1 MFGPVIHPVRVLRAV
16 SVLAAAAIALGGFET
31 KAEARLEADD
41 PTIQISDALRGR
53 SGLLTARIVRPA
65 VESLPGVEP
74 VSALF
79 GTQAVTRPAVWVVRD
94 SSSREPFH
102 FITLRPFAEKREG
115 RVGVYRVGRW
125 PGEGRVARDAAY
137 QPPVGFIEVTEENR
151 ELQISAHFRLEDF
164 LDRSQPDVWPKP
176 LVLDER
182 LVDKLELLTAALQ
195 DSGYAGHAIRVLSGF
210 RTPQSNARGARS
222 GQSPESR
229 HQYGDAADIIIDAD
243 GDGQM
248 DDLNGDG
255 RVDTKDA
262 EILLRMIDAVEA
274 RHPELIGGAGLYR
287 AVGKSG
293 PFVHIDARGTRVRWG
308 P

>member
-1 MFGPVIHPVRVLRAV
+1 MLRAA
-16 SVLAAAAIALGGFET
+16 SVLAAAAITLGGYDT
-31 KAEARLEADD
+31 KAEARLGADD
-41 PTIQISDALRGR
+41 PTIQISDSLRGR
-53 SGLLTARIVRPA
+53 SGRLTARIVRPA
-65 VESLPGVEP
+65 ADSLRGVRGVEP

-94 SSSREPFH
+94 SSSQEPFH
-102 FITLRPFAEKREG
+102 FITLRPFEEKRGG

-125 PGEGRVARDAAY
+125 PSEGRAPRSDAY
-137 QPPVGFIEVTEENR
+137 RPPVGFIEVTEENR
-151 ELQISAHFRLEDF
+151 ELHLSAHFRLEDF
-164 LDRSQPDVWPKP
+164 LDRSQPGVWPKP

-182 LVDKLELLTAALQ
+182 LVDKLELLVAALQ
-195 DSGYAGHAIRVLSGF
+195 DSGYAGHAIRILSGF

-229 HQYGDAADIIIDAD
+229 HQYGDAADLIIDAD
-243 GDGQM
+243 DDGQM

-255 RVDTKDA
+255 RVTTADA
-262 EILLRMIDAVEA
+262 EILIRMIDAVEA
-274 RHPELIGGAGLYR
+274 RHPELVGGAGLYR
-287 AVGKSG
+287 AIGKSG

>member
-1 MFGPVIHPVRVLRAV
+1 MSGPALHPVRVLRAA
-16 SVLAAAAIALGGFET
+16 SVLTAAAIALGGFDT
-31 KAEARLEADD
+31 KAEASLEADD
-41 PTIQISDALRGR
+41 PRIQISDSLRGR
-53 SGLLTARIVRPA
+53 SGRLTARIVRPA

-125 PGEGRVARDAAY
+125 PNEGRVVRNAAY
-137 QPPVGFIEVTEENR
+137 RPPAGFIEVTEENR
-151 ELQISAHFRLEDF
+151 ELQVSAHFRLEDF
-164 LDRSQPDVWPKP
+164 LDRSQPGVWPKP

-262 EILLRMIDAVEA
+262 EILIRMIDAVEA
-274 RHPELIGGAGLYR
+274 RHPELVGGAGLYR
-287 AVGKSG
+287 AIGKSG
-293 PFVHIDARGTRVRWG
+293 PFVHVDARGTRVRWG

>member
-1 MFGPVIHPVRVLRAV
+1 MFRPVIHPVRVLRAA
-16 SVLAAAAIALGGFET
+16 SVLAAAAIVLGGFDT

-41 PTIQISDALRGR
+41 PTIEISDSLRGR
-53 SGLLTARIVRPA
+53 SGLLRARIVQPA

-74 VSALF
+74 VAALF

-94 SSSREPFH
+94 SSSRKPFH
-102 FITLRPFAEKREG
+102 FITLRPFEEKRDG

-125 PGEGRVARDAAY
+125 PSEGRDVRNAAY
-137 QPPVGFIEVTEENR
+137 RPPAGFIEVTEENR
-151 ELQISAHFRLEDF
+151 DLQISAHFRLRDF

-182 LVDKLELLTAALQ
+182 LIDKLELLATALQ
-195 DSGYAGHAIRVLSGF
+195 DSGYAGHAIRVISGF
-210 RTPQSNARGARS
+210 RTPQSNARGSRS

-255 RVDTKDA
+255 RVDMKDA
-262 EILLRMIDAVEA
+262 EILMRMIDAVEG

-293 PFVHIDARGTRVRWG
+293 PFVHVDARGTRVRWG

>member
-1 MFGPVIHPVRVLRAV
+1 MSGPVLHPVRALRAA
-16 SVLAAAAIALGGFET
+16 SILAAAAIVLGGSDT
-31 KAEARLEADD
+31 KAEAPLEADD
-41 PTIQISDALRGR
+41 PTIQISDSLRGR

-94 SSSREPFH
+94 SSSRKPFH
-102 FITLRPFAEKREG
+102 FITLRPFEEKRDG

-125 PGEGRVARDAAY
+125 PSEGRDVHDAAY
-137 QPPVGFIEVTEENR
+137 RPPTGFIEVTEENR
-151 ELQISAHFRLEDF
+151 DLQISAHFRLRDF
-164 LDRSQPDVWPKP
+164 LDHSQPTVWPKP

-182 LVDKLELLTAALQ
+182 LIDKLELLATALQ
-195 DSGYAGHAIRVLSGF
+195 DSGYAGHAIRVISGF
-210 RTPQSNARGARS
+210 RTPQSNARGSRS
-222 GQSPESR
+222 AQSPESR
-229 HQYGDAADIIIDAD
+229 HQYGDAADIIIDAN

-255 RVDTKDA
+255 RVDLKDA
-262 EILLRMIDAVEA
+262 EILIRMIDAVEA
-274 RHPELIGGAGLYR
+274 RHPELTGGAGLYR

-293 PFVHIDARGTRVRWG
+293 PFVHVDARGTRVRWG
-308 P
+308 T